1 MDNRDYLKQ
10 IDQFYNKKLPSNK
23 EIRLGNTP
31 DVVKKYGV
39 SDLPLVM
46 RQSNVSKS
54 IREPKGSRSGH
65 KISRNIIEKLPE
77 MIREP
82 VLIINN
88 PQKKGLVLLTEEK
101 DFKERNVVVA
111 IHSDCILYGKKVNE
125 IKSIYGREELRD
137 FLEREQKAG
146 HVVYEDKE
154 KVRKLSPTIEKQ
166 YLKAPINPNY
176 ENSIANPLS
185 DVNSKKEKNTYA
197 KPAGEIKK
205 SDIVKDL
212 KANGFQ
218 PTKSLVRNIREL
230 NHLCGKGVS
239 IKEIHDLYKRPDM
252 LEGEAAKE
260 AVNQIAAEC
269 RAQEMERLQIPPP
282 EL

>member
-1 MDNRDYLKQ
+1 MRF
-10 IDQFYNKKLPSNK
+10 IRTVFY
-23 EIRLGNTP
+23 
-31 DVVKKYGV
+31 
-39 SDLPLVM
+39 
-46 RQSNVSKS
+46 
-54 IREPKGSRSGH
+54 
-65 KISRNIIEKLPE
+65 
-77 MIREP
+77 
-82 VLIINN
+82 
-88 PQKKGLVLLTEEK
+88 
-101 DFKERNVVVA
+101 
-111 IHSDCILYGKKVNE
+111 LYGKKVNE
-125 IKSIYGREELRD
+125 IKSIYGREELKE
-137 FLEREQKAG
+137 FLKREQEAG

-154 KVRKLSPTIEKQ
+154 KVRKLPLTIEKQ

-185 DVNSKKEKNTYA
+185 DVNGKKEKNTYA

-239 IKEIHDLYKRPDM
+239 MKEIHDLYKHPDM